1 MPRVL
6 FAGLFL
12 WLTAVLAVGAGA
24 FGLPRVL
31 AIVAGAIAAAISA
44 LFASRALHRRIAG
57 SVSRSLGVVLVAAS
71 TLAVFR
77 IGTLAVF
84 MADVHR
90 VEYSIKPDEEF
101 RRSHSCFSAY
111 AESARFADEGQQNI
125 YERALY
131 IPSGGQ
137 RSIGPLK
144 VDPFHYP
151 PPFLLLPEALRVV
164 APDFWDLRRLWFAMQ
179 ALTLAAA
186 VVGLAG
192 WIGGM
197 QGGFALL
204 AGILVLASPHTAATL
219 QQGNFQ
225 ITAIAL
231 ALVAIVLLMSGLT
244 ATGSGLLAYAAL
256 AKIFPGVL
264 VVPLIAARRWRL
276 LAWIAAAGAVLVV
289 LTVVVIGM
297 RPFQDFVS
305 TALPDISSGAAFP
318 QADVPAQSRVNWS
331 AYGETVR
338 LRQLGVSWLT
348 APRGLMLTQLYG
360 LAVVALAAWVGWKRR
375 FDLSVGAD
383 RLALL
388 QVSLALV
395 SLASFR
401 SPFVGVVYGSIG
413 TLWAIGLT
421 AASMPTEARRA
432 AWFTGFVILA
442 WSTWLLPAPG
452 MPAPPAWVWISGL
465 QVLMCIAAN
474 GYIAFTNPATSAR
487 APQAAIV

>member
-1 MPRVL
+1 MRRVL
-6 FAGLFL
+6 FAGVFL
-12 WLTAVLAVGAGA
+12 WLTAVLAVGVGA
-24 FGLPRVL
+24 VGLPRVP
-31 AIVAGAIAAAISA
+31 AIGAGALGAAISA
-44 LFASRALHRRIAG
+44 LFASRALHRRIEG
-57 SVSRSLGVVLVAAS
+57 SVSRPLGIALAAAS
-71 TLAVFR
+71 ALAIFR

-101 RRSHSCFSAY
+101 RRSHSCLSAY
-111 AESARFADEGQQNI
+111 AESARFADGGEQNI

-151 PPFLLLPEALRVV
+151 PPFLLLPQALRVV

-179 ALTLAAA
+179 AVTLAAA

-192 WIGGM
+192 WIGGV

-204 AGILVLASPHTAATL
+204 AGILVLASPHTVATL
-219 QQGNFQ
+219 QQGNFH

-231 ALVAIVLLMSGLT
+231 ATMAIALLMSGQT
-244 ATGSGLLAYAAL
+244 AIGSGLLAYAAL
-256 AKIFPGVL
+256 AKIFPGML

-276 LAWIAAAGAVLVV
+276 LTWIAAAGAVLVV
-289 LTVVVIGM
+289 LTLVVIGV
-297 RPFQDFVS
+297 RPFRDFLS

-318 QADVPAQSRVNWS
+318 QAEVPAQSRVNWS
-331 AYGETVR
+331 AYGQTVR

-348 APRGLMLTQLYG
+348 KPRGLMLTQLYG
-360 LAVVALAAWVGWKRR
+360 LAVVALASWVGWKRR
-375 FDLSVGAD
+375 FDMSVGAD

-388 QVSLALV
+388 QVSLALL

-401 SPFVGVVYGSIG
+401 SPFVGAVYGSVA
-413 TLWAIGLT
+413 TLWVIGLT
-421 AASMPTEARRA
+421 AASMPTDARRA
-432 AWFTGFVILA
+432 AWFTGLVILA
-442 WSTWLLPAPG
+442 WSTWLLPPPG
-452 MPAPPAWVWISGL
+452 MPATPAWVWISGL
-465 QVLMCIAAN
+465 QVLACIAAN
-474 GYIAFTNPATSAR
+474 AYIAVTIRAASAR
-487 APQAAIV
+487 APKAAII

>member
-1 MPRVL
+1 MQRVL

-12 WLTAVLAVGAGA
+12 WLTAPLAVGAGGL
-24 FGLPRVL
+24 GLPRVP

-44 LFASRALHRRIAG
+44 LFASRALHRRFAG
-57 SVSRSLGVVLVAAS
+57 SVSRSLGVALVAAS
-71 TLAVFR
+71 ALAIFR
-77 IGTLAVF
+77 IGTIAVF
-84 MADVHR
+84 MADVQR
-90 VEYSIKPDEEF
+90 VEYSTRPNEEF
-101 RRSHSCFSAY
+101 RRTHSCFSAY
-111 AESARFADEGQQNI
+111 AESARFADEEELNI
-125 YERALY
+125 YERAIY

-151 PPFLLLPEALRVV
+151 PPFLLIPEALRVA

-179 ALTLAAA
+179 AVTLVAAVGGLAA
-186 VVGLAG
+186 
-192 WIGGM
+192 WIGGVH
-197 QGGFALL
+197 GGFALL
-204 AGILVLASPHTAATL
+204 AGILVLASPHTVATL

-225 ITAIAL
+225 ITAVVL
-231 ALVAIVLLMSGLT
+231 AVVAIALLMSDRT

-276 LAWIAAAGAVLVV
+276 LAGIAAAGAVLVV
-289 LTVVVIGM
+289 LTVVVIGV

-305 TALPDISSGAAFP
+305 TALPDISSGSAFP
-318 QADVPAQSRVNWS
+318 QAEVPAQSRVNWS
-331 AYGETVR
+331 FYGETVR
-338 LRQLGVSWLT
+338 LRLLGVSWLT
-348 APRGLMLTQLYG
+348 KPRGLMLTQLYG

-375 FDLSVGAD
+375 FDLSMGAD

-388 QVSLALV
+388 QGSLALV
-395 SLASFR
+395 NLASCR

-413 TLWAIGLT
+413 TLWVIGLT

-442 WSTWLLPAPG
+442 WSTWLVPG
-452 MPAPPAWVWISGL
+452 PGVPAPPAWVWISGL
-465 QVLMCIAAN
+465 QLLACIAAN
-474 GYIAFTNPATSAR
+474 AYIAVSTR
-487 APQAAIV
+487 ASGTLAPRAAIV

>member
-12 WLTAVLAVGAGA
+12 WLTAGLAVGAGA
-24 FGLPRVL
+24 LGLPRVL

-44 LFASRALHRRIAG
+44 HFASRALHRRIAG
-57 SVSRSLGVVLVAAS
+57 SVSRSLGVALVAAS
-71 TLAVFR
+71 ALAIFR

-111 AESARFADEGQQNI
+111 AESARFADEGGQNI

-225 ITAIAL
+225 ITAIAV
-231 ALVAIVLLMSGLT
+231 ALVAIALLMSGLT

-256 AKIFPGVL
+256 SKIFPGVL

-289 LTVVVIGM
+289 LTVVVMGM

-348 APRGLMLTQLYG
+348 TPRGLMVAQLYG

-375 FDLSVGAD
+375 FDLSVGTG

-413 TLWAIGLT
+413 TLWVIGLT

-465 QVLMCIAAN
+465 QVLVCIAAN
-474 GYIAFTNPATSAR
+474 GYIAFTNPATSAS
-487 APQAAIV
+487 APKAAIV